1 MCNKKYMVVDTVR
14 TGSGDGFVEFYDSLK
29 AANDAAAV
37 EWERLDRWQKKR
49 SHIFVAWVTRDDID
63 DMLIDDDFN
72 NDEWWKY
79 TNSCQSDKYCFD
91 SEKGSKTMVEEFNRL
106 ASLLYDFI
114 YEEEEN
120 SQEIEEIADG
130 YMYEFDDLMRQEEA
144 KEFMTQATRARGDF
158 YSSDREAAAAA
169 MAYRLLI
176 ARD

>member
-1 MCNKKYMVVDTVR
+1 MCTRKYMVVDTVR
-14 TGSGDGFVEFYDSLK
+14 TGSGDEFVEFYDSLE

-37 EWERLDRWQKKR
+37 EWERLDRCQKKW

-63 DMLIDDDFN
+63 DMLIDDFN
-72 NDEWWKY
+72 NGEWWKY

-91 SEKGSKTMVEEFNRL
+91 SEKGSKTMIEEFDRL
-106 ASLLYDFI
+106 VGVLYDFI
-114 YEEEEN
+114 YEGEEGN
-120 SQEIEEIADG
+120 KEIGEIANG
-130 YMYEFDDLMRQEEA
+130 YTDNFDDLMKQEEA
-144 KEFMTQATRARGDF
+144 KEFIAQAARARGDF